1 MLVRPIPAA
10 ALIDEQR
17 DVPDILTVVN
27 DEANMLDAM
36 PDHYLRGLPDG
47 RQELV
52 ETTGGSPTPTR
63 FLVDYSTAD
72 RLTTHAGPRL
82 SVGVQHHR
90 RRRDSLRQ
98 YRLRQNRLVQ

>member
-1 MLVRPIPAA
+1 MSNETSPISS
-10 ALIDEQR
+10 R
-17 DVPDILTVVN
+17 WSTTR
-27 DEANMLDAM
+27 

-72 RLTTHAGPRL
+72 RLTTHAGLGYPSAYSIIAGDEIR
-82 SVGVQHHR
+82 SANIACVKTV
-90 RRRDSLRQ
+90 
-98 YRLRQNRLVQ
+98 

>member
-1 MLVRPIPAA
+1 LLVRPLPTA

-27 DEANMLDAM
+27 DKANMLDAV

-63 FLVDYSTAD
+63 FLVDYSTGD
-72 RLTTHAGPRL
+72 RLTTHAGLGYPSAYSIIAGDEIR
-82 SVGVQHHR
+82 SANIACVKTV
-90 RRRDSLRQ
+90 
-98 YRLRQNRLVQ
+98 